1 MSHLIECSYC
11 LDLIN
16 VILENLVFWDENIY
30 LNIQL
35 KIVNLVSLIVF
46 HLFLLEEC
54 LRLERLA
61 KEGLSVGQI

>member
-1 MSHLIECSYC
+1 MSHLIEYSYC
-11 LDLIN
+11 LNLID

-35 KIVNLVSLIVF
+35 KIVNLGSLIVF
-46 HLFLLEEC
+46 HLFLLEEY
-54 LRLERLA
+54 LRLERLV